1 MNYRPFGKQD
11 WQVSALG
18 FGCMRL
24 PVINGDDKAIDI
36 PEATRMVHHAIDQ
49 GVNYI
54 DTAFPYHGGK
64 SEGFVGAALKDGYRQ
79 KVRLATK
86 MPTWLIDSYAD
97 FDLYLNRQLKRLKTD
112 TIDFYLLHALFTTR
126 WDKMRDLGV
135 REWAEKAVASGR
147 IRAIGFSFHDTL
159 GTFKQIIDEY
169 ERWDF
174 CQIQYN
180 YLDTHRQAGIDGL
193 HYAASK
199 GLAVVIME
207 PLLGGRL
214 ASPPEQVAEI
224 FRKADPERTPAD
236 WALQWLWNQPEVSVV
251 LSGMSTFEQVEQN
264 LVSAGRSKPG
274 RMTTSQLGV
283 INQARVAFE
292 NLGIIPCTKCL
303 YCQPCPN
310 GVLIPQLFELFNS
323 GVIAQQM
330 WISHTLYNKL
340 ESAGRATS
348 CIDCGECEEKCPQGI
363 PISDWMPY
371 LHKVLSEKEKYDG
384 RKIPNPS

>member
-1 MNYRPFGKQD
+1 MNYRKFGKQD

-24 PVINGDDKAIDI
+24 PVINGEDKAIDI
-36 PEATRMVHHAIDQ
+36 PEATRLVRHAIDQ

-54 DTAFPYHGGK
+54 DTAFLYHGGK
-64 SEGFVGAALKDGYRQ
+64 SEGFVGVALKGGYRQ

-86 MPTWLIDSYAD
+86 MPTWLIGSFAD

-112 TIDFYLLHALFTTR
+112 TIDFYLLHVLFTAR

-135 REWAEKAVASGR
+135 REWAEKAIASGR

-159 GTFKQIIDEY
+159 PVFKQIIDEY
-169 ERWDF
+169 DKWEF

-180 YLDTHRQAGIDGL
+180 YLDIERQAGTAGL
-193 HYAASK
+193 KYASSK

-207 PLLGGRL
+207 PLLGGNL
-214 ASPPEQVAEI
+214 ARPPVPVAEV
-224 FRKADPERTPAD
+224 FRKADFERTPAD
-236 WALQWLWNQPEVSVV
+236 WALQWLWDQPEGSVV
-251 LSGMSTFEQVEQN
+251 LSGMSTCDQVDGD
-264 LVSAGRSKPG
+264 LASAGRSKIG
-274 RMTTSQLGV
+274 EMTAAQQAV
-283 INQARVAFE
+283 ICQARTVFE
-292 NLGIIPCTKCL
+292 SIGVIPCTKCL

-310 GVLIPQLFELFNS
+310 GVLIPQIFELFNS
-323 GVIAQQM
+323 GVVAQQM
-330 WISHTLYNKL
+330 WMSHTLYNKL
-340 ESAGRATS
+340 DSSGRATS
-348 CIDCGECEEKCPQGI
+348 CIDCGECEEKCPQVI

-384 RKIPNPS
+384 RKIPNPT

>member
-1 MNYRPFGKQD
+1 MNYRKFGKQD

-24 PVINGDDKAIDI
+24 PVINGEDKAIDI
-36 PEATRMVHHAIDQ
+36 PEATRLVRHAIDQ

-64 SEGFVGAALKDGYRQ
+64 SEGFVGAALKGGYRQ

-86 MPTWLIDSYAD
+86 MPTWLIGSYAD

-112 TIDFYLLHALFTTR
+112 TIDFYLLHALFTAR
-126 WDKMRDLGV
+126 WNKMRDLGV
-135 REWAEKAVASGR
+135 REWAEKAIASGR

-159 GTFKQIIDEY
+159 PVFKQIIDEY
-169 ERWDF
+169 DKWDF

-180 YLDTHRQAGIDGL
+180 YLDIERQAGTAGL
-193 HYAASK
+193 KYAASK
-199 GLAVVIME
+199 GLAMVIME
-207 PLLGGRL
+207 PLLGGNL
-214 ASPPEQVAEI
+214 ARPPVPVAEV
-224 FRKADPERTPAD
+224 FRKADFERTPAD
-236 WALQWLWNQPEVSVV
+236 WALQWLWDQPEVSVV
-251 LSGMSTFEQVEQN
+251 LSGMSTYDQVDGN
-264 LVSAGRSKPG
+264 LTSAGRSKIG
-274 RMTTSQLGV
+274 EMSTAQQAVIRQARTVFENIGV
-283 INQARVAFE
+283 IS
-292 NLGIIPCTKCL
+292 CTKCL

-310 GVLIPQLFELFNS
+310 GVLIPQIFELFNS
-323 GVIAQQM
+323 GVVAQQM
-330 WISHTLYNKL
+330 WVSHTLYNKL
-340 ESAGRATS
+340 ESSSRATS

>member
-36 PEATRMVHHAIDQ
+36 DEATRMVRHAIDQ

-54 DTAFPYHGGK
+54 DTAYSYHGGK
-64 SEGFVGAALKDGYRQ
+64 SEGFVGATLKGGYRQ

-86 MPTWLIDSYAD
+86 MPTWLIGTNAD

-112 TIDFYLLHALFTTR
+112 AIDFYLLHALSSQR
-126 WDKMRDLGV
+126 WEKIRSLGV
-135 REWAEKAVASGR
+135 REWAQKAIASGR

-159 GTFKQIIDEY
+159 PVFKQIIDENDQ
-169 ERWDF
+169 WDF

-207 PLLGGRL
+207 PLLGGKL
-214 ASPPEQVAEI
+214 ASPPEPVAEV
-224 FRKADPERTPAD
+224 FRSADPQRTPAD
-236 WALQWLWNQPEVSVV
+236 WALQWLWDQPEVSVV
-251 LSGMSTFEQVEQN
+251 LSGMSTFEQVDQN
-264 LVSAGRSKPG
+264 LSSASRSKPG
-274 RMTTSQLGV
+274 RMTASQLGV
-283 INQARVAFE
+283 INQARTTFE
-292 NLGIIPCTKCL
+292 NLGVIPCTKCQ

-310 GVLIPQLFELFNS
+310 GVLIPQIFELFNS
-323 GVIAQQM
+323 GVVAQQM
-330 WISHTLYNKL
+330 WMSHVLYNKF
-340 ESAGRATS
+340 ESTGRATS
-348 CIDCGECEEKCPQGI
+348 CIDCGECEEKCPQAI

-371 LHKVLSEKEKYDG
+371 LHKILSEKEKYDG
-384 RKIPNPS
+384 RKTPNPS

>member
-36 PEATRMVHHAIDQ
+36 PEATRMVQYAIDQ

-64 SEGFVGAALKDGYRQ
+64 SEGFVGAALKGGYRQ

-86 MPTWLIDSYAD
+86 MPTWLIGSYAD
-97 FDLYLNRQLKRLKTD
+97 FDLYLNRQLKRLKTE
-112 TIDFYLLHALFTTR
+112 TIDFYLLHSLFTSR
-126 WDKMRDLGV
+126 WDKIRDLGV
-135 REWAEKAVASGR
+135 RDWAEKAIASGR

-159 GTFKQIIDEY
+159 PVFKQIIDEY
-169 ERWDF
+169 DKWDF

-180 YLDTHRQAGIDGL
+180 YLDTNRQAGIDGL
-193 HYAASK
+193 HYASSK
-199 GLAVVIME
+199 GLAVVVME
-207 PLLGGRL
+207 PLLGGKL

-224 FRKADPERTPAD
+224 FRKTDPERTPAD
-236 WALQWLWNQPEVSVV
+236 WALQWLWDQPEVSVV
-251 LSGMSTFEQVEQN
+251 LSGMSTYEQVEQN
-264 LVSAGRSKPG
+264 LASAGRSKPG

-283 INQARVAFE
+283 INQARTTFE
-292 NLGIIPCTKCL
+292 NLGVIPCTKCL

-310 GVLIPQLFELFNS
+310 GVLIPQIFELFNN
-323 GVIAQQM
+323 GVVAQQLWM
-330 WISHTLYNKL
+330 SHMLYNKFD
-340 ESAGRATS
+340 SDGRASS
-348 CIDCGECEEKCPQGI
+348 CIDCGECEEKCPQAI